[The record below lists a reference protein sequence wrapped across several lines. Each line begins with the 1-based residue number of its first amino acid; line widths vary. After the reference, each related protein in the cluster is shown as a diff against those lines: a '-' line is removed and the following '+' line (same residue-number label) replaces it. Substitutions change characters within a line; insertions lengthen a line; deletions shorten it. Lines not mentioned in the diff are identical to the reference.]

1 MEWILDIA
9 LIGLLTAT
17 LLHAVRLQR
26 ALGVLRRDRAAL
38 EQLVAGFNAS
48 TRQAESG
55 VERLRT
61 ALDGAGR
68 QIARQTEAAT
78 ALKGDLEL
86 LIERGEHLAND
97 LDRRVRNGRSA
108 AGGHC
113 EQAPAEAEI
122 VEPERVRS
130 QAERDLIRAL
140 KLAR

>member
-1 MEWILDIA
+1 MEWVLNIA

-17 LLHAVRLQR
+17 LLHAIRLQR
-26 ALGVLRRDRAAL
+26 TLGMLKRDRAAL

-55 VERLRT
+55 VERLRA

-68 QIARQTEAAT
+68 QIARQIEAAT
-78 ALKGDLEL
+78 ALKGDLDL
-86 LIERGEHLAND
+86 LIERGEQLAD
-97 LDRRVRNGRSA
+97 GLDRRVRQARPA
-108 AGGHC
+108 ADVRD
-113 EQAPAEAEI
+113 QAFADADI
-122 VEPERVRS
+122 GEPERVRS